1 MDGNGSLSLIPF
13 FNVKFLFP
21 FSTSKFFFLSI
32 VHLLSFNTPDF
43 SKTHPFFYCIKADTP
58 GSNTLVW
65 FIDDRNAAVA
75 LTIEKIKT
83 YSQFL
88 LFIVVLLYKV
98 TVTSSKYWTIIA
110 SRGNT
115 GLGTFKPLVKT
126 FSATDQFIILFCV
139 CFCLKTPYLV
149 YTVHSLILN
158 SWLTPL

>member
-13 FNVKFLFP
+13 FNVKFLLP

-43 SKTHPFFYCIKADTP
+43 SKIHLLFYCINADTP

-65 FIDDRNAAVA
+65 LIDDRNAAVA
-75 LTIEKIKT
+75 LIIEKLKT

-98 TVTSSKYWTIIA
+98 TV
-110 SRGNT
+110 N
-115 GLGTFKPLVKT
+115 
-126 FSATDQFIILFCV
+126 
-139 CFCLKTPYLV
+139 
-149 YTVHSLILN
+149 N
-158 SWLTPL
+158 